1 MKIFVTTKTGKKET
15 KVVKIDKLHYVVYV
29 KARPVG
35 GKANKEIIESLADCF
50 NIAPSRV
57 FLMRGHRN
65 KEKVVEVT

>member
-1 MKIFVTTKTGKKET
+1 MKIVVTAKTGKKET
-15 KVVKIDKLHYVVYV
+15 RVVKIDSSHYAVHVI
-29 KARPVG
+29 ARPVG
-35 GKANKEIIESLADCF
+35 GKANKEIIESLADYF